1 MWAVLLAAALA
12 AAGGATR
19 AQQGVGA
26 SGHFAERM
34 TAASAAEARRVHLEQ
49 LRRVSRAEAHARMP
63 STMYASTPSP
73 PGEMPSWHPVLVEPE
88 TEESDPL
95 PALPGSALPRSGTG
109 GVYRIP
115 LFAAASNPLGRQGFV
130 RIVNRSDRAGEVRI
144 AAFDDSGMPGRS
156 VTLPIGAN
164 ETVHFNSDDLEKGN
178 DKKGIEDGTG
188 PPEEGNWRLELASPL
203 DLEVLSYM
211 RTKNDGFLTSLHD
224 LVPRT
229 GSGHRVVTFNPGKN
243 RSQESWLRLM
253 NPEDEAAEVRIE
265 GIDDKGRSP
274 DEVVEVTVPAG
285 ASRMLSA
292 AELEGGGDDFTG
304 ALGTG
309 SGKWQLM
316 VSSERAIEVMS
327 LLSSPTGHLTNLSG
341 VPGNAEPGEAGAP
354 VVHGIPLF
362 PAKSR
367 WERNGYQGFARIIN
381 RTAQEGEVRVEAW
394 DDEGTRRGPVTLSI
408 GAKETLHFNS
418 EDLEDG
424 NPKKEWLSEGI
435 GPPGTGDWRLRLSS
449 TLTLDVLA
457 YIRTRDGFL
466 TSVHDVAPGTEAGHR
481 VVTFNPGSNENQ
493 ESSIRLINP
502 GDVAAEVTIEG
513 TDDEGASPGSAVLL
527 SLAGGASRT
536 LTARELE
543 SGDGEGLSGGLG
555 DGSGKW
561 RLMVTSDQSVQAMS
575 LLSTPTGH
583 LTNLSSVPAGTVAAL
598 PTVEMVFR
606 DRISGPIVQA
616 KCVNCH
622 VEGGAA
628 TLTDLKFVRSSN
640 PGHEALNFE
649 VFKDFLADEG
659 HDGKYILS
667 KIQGG
672 SGHGGGPQV
681 PVDTPGFADMERFL
695 RLLGED
701 VTSASLTPRTLFDT
715 VRMAPT
721 PRVLRRAA
729 LVFAGRIP
737 TEAEHAAARRG
748 GAALRATI
756 RGLMTGPQFH
766 EFLIRAANDRL
777 LTDREIGSID
787 SLRPHLLDYNRDD
800 YRRAVAAHASGTERA
815 EREYNEWLAR
825 VDLGSDRAPLELIA
839 HVVEND
845 LPYTEVLTADYIM
858 ANPWAA
864 AAYGAS
870 TRFDD
875 PDDLYEFQPSEIVSY
890 YRKGEGY
897 EEEDHPVVDTSRILS
912 PGPLITDYPHAGIL
926 NTTVFLGRY
935 PTTATNRNRAR
946 SRWTYYHFLGLD
958 IEKSAPRTTDPDA
971 LADTNNPTMFNPACT
986 VCHRVLDPVA
996 GAFQN
1001 YFDEGQYKTNWGGID
1016 SLDEF
1021 YTRGPDDRQDGDFL
1035 VTASSWTRRHTF
1047 SKTVTLTKDRSSV
1060 RLSTSRDFQPTPS
1073 DEAWWNLGFAE
1084 RLTIR
1089 DSAGSFVKHQEL
1101 GNPECG
1107 DWSREVGRRFF
1118 VMYFPCRIMVPVEVP
1133 DAGDYLVE
1141 VETWI
1146 DSREEDARGLPVEL
1160 AMDVGGYYREGDTWY
1175 RDMRVPGFGD
1185 EIAPSSD
1192 NTVQWLAE
1200 RIVADERF
1208 AEATVKFW
1216 WPAIMGSE
1224 VAEPPEDEGDAGFE
1238 GLLLAANAQAA
1249 EVGRLATGFRHG
1261 FHGGPAYNLK
1271 DLLVEIALSR
1281 WFRADALD
1289 DDDPVRRIALE
1300 DAGARRLLTPE
1311 ELARKTAAL
1320 TGFSWG
1326 RDIRDH
1332 CFLRP
1337 GCDPRPNALTD
1348 EYRLL
1353 YGGIDSDGITERAR
1367 DITAVM
1373 EGVARTHALGV
1384 SCPVVLREL
1393 YLAPERERRLFSG
1406 IDPFVTPRSEFS
1418 ASFEIRAG
1426 SPSRRETLSFGG
1438 RLSAG
1443 PKTVTLTYLNDF
1455 WEPPN
1460 NDRNV
1465 RLDRLV
1471 VRDAAGRTVTRRELE
1486 TLAPVTECNRPAGDH
1501 FALHCGGS
1509 VEVPIEVPAPGDY
1522 ELEIVAW
1529 ADQAGDELPR
1539 LSAAVESAAGP
1550 GHGAGLIREKL
1561 VELHEKLLGVQVTPY
1576 SPDVEAAYGLFVD
1589 VWERKRELQGDD
1601 NWELTSWSC
1610 GLDDIFY
1617 FEGLLDDVIVRRE
1630 SESGYVWYE
1639 HDWDRINDFWDEV
1652 DLSDPQAVAQ
1662 TWVVVLAY
1670 LLMDYRYLY
1679 L

>member
-19 AQQGVGA
+19 AQQGVSA
-26 SGHFAERM
+26 SGHFVERM
-34 TAASAAEARRVHLEQ
+34 SAASAAEARRVHLEQ

-622 VEGGAA
+622 VAGGVASA
-628 TLTDLKFVRSSN
+628 LTELQFTPDSN
-640 PGHEALNFE
+640 PDHESLNLQAFE
-649 VFKDFLADEG
+649 DFLADPDPR
-659 HDGKYILS
+659 HDGNYILN
-667 KIQGG
+667 KIQGVQ
-672 SGHGGGPQV
+672 HGGGIQV
-681 PVDTPGFADMERFL
+681 ARDSPEFADMERFL

-701 VTSASLTPRTLFDT
+701 VTPAPVTPQTLFDT

-729 LVFAGRIP
+729 LIFAGRIP

-748 GAALRATI
+748 GEALRATI

-766 EFLIRAANDRL
+766 EFLTRAANDRL
-777 LTDREIGSID
+777 LTDRNIGQVID
-787 SLRPHLLDYNRDD
+787 HNVGRYFVDFVNET
-800 YRRAVAAHASGTERA
+800 YRRREAAFGIGK
-815 EREYNEWLAR
+815 
-825 VDLGSDRAPLELIA
+825 LGQYYDWNDRSQHGFRRAPVELIA

-845 LPYTEVLTADYIM
+845 RPYTEILTADYIM
-858 ANPWAA
+858 ANSWAA
-864 AAYGAS
+864 RGYGAS
-870 TRFDD
+870 TTFDAPED
-875 PDDLYEFQPSEIVSY
+875 IYEFRPSRIVSY
-890 YRKGEGY
+890 YREGEGFVSEY
-897 EEEDHPVVDTSRILS
+897 DPAIGSTRVLDS
-912 PGPLITDYPHAGIL
+912 GPLHTRYPHAGIL
-926 NTTVFLGRY
+926 NTTSFLLRY

-958 IEKSAPRTTDPDA
+958 IEKSASRTTDPVA
-971 LADTNNPTMFNPACT
+971 LADTNNPTMHNPACT
-986 VCHRVLDPVA
+986 VCHTVLDPVA
-996 GAFQN
+996 GTFQF
-1001 YFDEGQYKTNWGGID
+1001 YGDEGFYKDKWGGHD
-1016 SLDEF
+1016 SLDKF
-1021 YTRGPDDRQDGDFL
+1021 Y
-1035 VTASSWTRRHTF
+1035 
-1047 SKTVTLTKDRSSV
+1047 K
-1060 RLSTSRDFQPTPS
+1060 
-1073 DEAWWNLGFAE
+1073 
-1084 RLTIR
+1084 
-1089 DSAGSFVKHQEL
+1089 
-1101 GNPECG
+1101 
-1107 DWSREVGRRFF
+1107 RE
-1118 VMYFPCRIMVPVEVP
+1118 
-1133 DAGDYLVE
+1133 D
-1141 VETWI
+1141 
-1146 DSREEDARGLPVEL
+1146 
-1160 AMDVGGYYREGDTWY
+1160 
-1175 RDMRVPGFGD
+1175 
-1185 EIAPSSD
+1185 
-1192 NTVQWLAE
+1192 
-1200 RIVADERF
+1200 
-1208 AEATVKFW
+1208 
-1216 WPAIMGSE
+1216 
-1224 VAEPPEDEGDAGFE
+1224 
-1238 GLLLAANAQAA
+1238 
-1249 EVGRLATGFRHG
+1249 
-1261 FHGGPAYNLK
+1261 GGPSL
-1271 DLLVEIALSR
+1271 
-1281 WFRADALD
+1281 
-1289 DDDPVRRIALE
+1289 P
-1300 DAGARRLLTPE
+1300 
-1311 ELARKTAAL
+1311 
-1320 TGFSWG
+1320 
-1326 RDIRDH
+1326 
-1332 CFLRP
+1332 
-1337 GCDPRPNALTD
+1337 
-1348 EYRLL
+1348 
-1353 YGGIDSDGITERAR
+1353 
-1367 DITAVM
+1367 
-1373 EGVARTHALGV
+1373 
-1384 SCPVVLREL
+1384 
-1393 YLAPERERRLFSG
+1393 
-1406 IDPFVTPRSEFS
+1406 
-1418 ASFEIRAG
+1418 IRAG
-1426 SPSRRETLSFGG
+1426 SWRNRETLSWPVWMAAG
-1438 RLSAG
+1438 RQ
-1443 PKTVTLTYLNDF
+1443 TLRVVFTNPF
-1455 WEPPN
+1455 WEE
-1460 NDRNV
+1460 RTRIGGTV
-1465 RLDRLV
+1465 YLDRLRV
-1471 VRDAAGRTVTRRELE
+1471 TDARGRELARREFEDLGPPIRYFDGRPCGR
-1486 TLAPVTECNRPAGDH
+1486 LAESPQGREDHVKLWWGDEEC
-1501 FALHCGGS
+1501 ALFIDF
-1509 VEVPIEVPAPGDY
+1509 EAPGDGVY
-1522 ELEIVAW
+1522 DIEIVAW
-1529 ADQAGDELPR
+1529 SDLREQYEGGSR
-1539 LSAAVESAAGP
+1539 GSRSA
-1550 GHGAGLIREKL
+1550 
-1561 VELHEKLLGVQVTPY
+1561 
-1576 SPDVEAAYGLFVD
+1576 
-1589 VWERKRELQGDD
+1589 
-1601 NWELTSWSC
+1601 
-1610 GLDDIFY
+1610 
-1617 FEGLLDDVIVRRE
+1617 
-1630 SESGYVWYE
+1630 
-1639 HDWDRINDFWDEV
+1639 
-1652 DLSDPQAVAQ
+1652 
-1662 TWVVVLAY
+1662 
-1670 LLMDYRYLY
+1670 
-1679 L
+1679 